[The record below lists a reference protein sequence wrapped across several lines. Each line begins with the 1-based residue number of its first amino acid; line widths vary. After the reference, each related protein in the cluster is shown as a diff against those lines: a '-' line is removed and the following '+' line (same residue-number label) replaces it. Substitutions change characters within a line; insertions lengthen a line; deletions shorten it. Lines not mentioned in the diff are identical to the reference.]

1 MARTGDGPARLPG
14 TVACQPIQPSPP
26 PGPVRDRWRAGAGVQ
41 VAGLYGAQRAEIFWA
56 LSLFLSP
63 QCNYIPHRRE
73 RWEERDYYPLRYK
86 HIHTL

>member
-1 MARTGDGPARLPG
+1 MARTGGGPARLPG
-14 TVACQPIQPSPP
+14 TVACPPIQPSP

-73 RWEERDYYPLRYK
+73 RWEETDYLLPLT
-86 HIHTL
+86 I